1 MAIRITCPGCE
12 TSLTLS
18 EDKRGKK
25 VRCRA
30 CEKVLSIPAING
42 KASKHAEPEED
53 EEEAVQDEP
62 QLKVKPGRKNDV
74 DDEDEESDRPAK
86 KKKNKNK
93 KKNKALRRCLHS
105 LHRLLRLLQSILS
118 RLLHFVRRRLYRT
131 VGELVHCEF
140 HNSFGR

>member
-1 MAIRITCPGCE
+1 MEPIMAIRITCPGCE

-62 QLKVKPGRKNDV
+62 RLKVKTKRND
-74 DDEDEESDRPAK
+74 DDDGDEEDRPAK
-86 KKKNKNK
+86 KKKK
-93 KKNKALRRCLHS
+93 KKKQGGFPVVLVAS
-105 LHRLLRLLQSILS
+105 LAVVFLLL
-118 RLLHFVRRRLYRT
+118 
-131 VGELVHCEF
+131 VGVGGFLTYYF
-140 HNSFGR
+140 TRPAQ